1 MTRRKTLWAELL
13 FDPPP
18 HSISNLDFARRSK
31 SFIGL
36 ECYHVTQYVSGRV
49 HVVALDF
56 HLKFFLPNLSDE
68 FKGLDTNE
76 DDLLMTAFRLAKM
89 LMV

>member
-1 MTRRKTLWAELL
+1 M
-13 FDPPP
+13 
-18 HSISNLDFARRSK
+18 
-31 SFIGL
+31 
-36 ECYHVTQYVSGRV
+36 TQYVSGRV